1 MSDVEMFDTFN
12 EEMLLIG
19 ADSRANVHAKGLW
32 HQTFH
37 CWIVNQSANGGS
49 GLLFQLRH
57 KDKDTYPGLLDISC
71 AGHLQAG
78 ESVEDGVRELREE
91 LGLTTPFNELISCG
105 IVAEENIISE
115 HCVDREFN
123 HIFILESDKLVEEYN
138 IQISEVS
145 GLFYINLNLFREL
158 MSGDRSYVLT
168 EGIVID
174 DENQK
179 LHRVTKEFRIHD
191 FTPMSSHYAEVLFGN
206 LERMSLA

>member
-19 ADSRANVHAKGLW
+19 ADTRANVHAKGLW

-37 CWIVNQSANGGS
+37 CWIVNQSTIGGTS
-49 GLLFQLRH
+49 LLFQLRH
-57 KDKDTYPGLLDISC
+57 KDKDTYPSLLDISC

-78 ESVEDGVRELREE
+78 ESVEDGVRELWEE
-91 LGLTTPFNELISCG
+91 LGLTTPFSELTYCG

-115 HCVDREFN
+115 QCVDREFN

-145 GLFYINLNLFREL
+145 GLFYINLNLFRKL
-158 MSGDRSYVLT
+158 MSGNRSSILT

-179 LHRVTKEFRIHD
+179 LHSVTKEFCIHD